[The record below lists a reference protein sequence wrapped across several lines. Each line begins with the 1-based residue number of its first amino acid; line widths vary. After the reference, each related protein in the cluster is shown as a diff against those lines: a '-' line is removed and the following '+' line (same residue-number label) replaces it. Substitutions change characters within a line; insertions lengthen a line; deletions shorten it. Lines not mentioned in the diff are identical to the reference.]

1 MFMIIEVVV
10 VVLFVICIYHTYNQ
24 SQSRASSYKAPDA
37 PPQPVVLEET
47 EMQQKKEVD
56 EKPVN
61 NVEPPYVPE
70 GIPVQGYAQ
79 QVNQPG
85 YNQSYPNNADGLQQ
99 PAYSQMVP

>member
-10 VVLFVICIYHTYNQ
+10 VVLIFIFICNTHQN
-24 SQSRASSYKAPDA
+24 QSRASSYKAPDA

-61 NVEPPYVPE
+61 NVEPLYVPE

-85 YNQSYPNNADGLQQ
+85 YN
-99 PAYSQMVP
+99 